1 MHEYDG
7 KWIDR
12 PPKPARSNSTLIL
25 MDVTFSSNPF
35 GPLNVSSL
43 IPASPFPRLA
53 VPPYTHRP
61 FHLSFLWGRFRLPRL
76 TWMHLSGY
84 SRPSFV
90 SFWTGTMPSLLLS
103 FSPCQF
109 IPLFL
114 PPPRPP
120 LPLLWREGRP
130 SGKTALTWN
139 HPLLL
144 PSRIPAELLFHH
156 SLPTR
161 KPVIYSR
168 QSIPRWKRE
177 PEIFGTSLWVMLRYG
192 RICLENLH

>member
-1 MHEYDG
+1 MHARVWWKMNRSSSEACAFKFDSNLDG
-7 KWIDR
+7 RNFLVK
-12 PPKPARSNSTLIL
+12 
-25 MDVTFSSNPF
+25 
-35 GPLNVSSL
+35 SL
-43 IPASPFPRLA
+43 RTSQRVFPYPCLSPFPRLA

-114 PPPRPP
+114 PPLALLFLSYEERDALLVKPP
-120 LPLLWREGRP
+120 LPEIIPYFFHLVYLQNFFFIILYRRENPWSIRGNRYHVESASLKFP
-130 SGKTALTWN
+130 E
-139 HPLLL
+139 
-144 PSRIPAELLFHH
+144 RLFE
-156 SLPTR
+156 S
-161 KPVIYSR
+161 
-168 QSIPRWKRE
+168 
-177 PEIFGTSLWVMLRYG
+177 
-192 RICLENLH
+192 C